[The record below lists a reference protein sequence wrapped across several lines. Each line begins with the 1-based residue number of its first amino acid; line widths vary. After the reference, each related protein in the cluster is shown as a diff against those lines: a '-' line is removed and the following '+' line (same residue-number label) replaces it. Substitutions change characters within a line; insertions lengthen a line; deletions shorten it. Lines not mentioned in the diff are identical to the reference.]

1 MQWTIA
7 KAGMSD
13 IAVDLIVYPIF
24 QDGDKADL
32 MPLLHD
38 AGGPS
43 PRGSKPA
50 AKAHGSGGHP
60 DLRAIISAGG
70 FKAASGSTLP
80 IHCSGVKAGWFLLV
94 GMGKPAEVG
103 LEDIR
108 KAAAKAAM
116 QARSMGA
123 QKVGLRVPS
132 SQALGFDDA
141 AIARCWCEGA
151 EMVLSPVG
159 ELKTAKD
166 KSPAPKAWSLLAD
179 AKRDKGLRAG
189 LKEAGA
195 MVAGCLFARELVN
208 LPPNRLTPAAL
219 AAQAK
224 AMARREGLKCRVL
237 GVPEL
242 KKLKM
247 GGLLGVGQGSVHPPR
262 LIVLEYKGSRSAKAP
277 KIALVGKGVTF
288 DSGGISLKPGAGM
301 DEMNT
306 DMGGA
311 AGVLGAALIIA
322 RLKLPVNLQVIV
334 PTAENMPDGGAI
346 KPADVLTMASGKTVE
361 VLNTDAEG
369 RLILADGLWYA
380 GRGKPDFLMD
390 MATLTGACVV
400 ALGKHFAG
408 IMGNSAELMETLKQ
422 AGGETFER
430 VWPLPLVDEHK
441 EIMKGTWSDLQNIG
455 GGREGGAMTAA
466 AFLSAFVDDETSWTH
481 LDIAGPSYSAKA
493 TATCPAG
500 GTGFGARLL
509 ARAVQI
515 LAG

>member
-1 MQWTIA
+1 MQWNLA
-7 KAGMSD
+7 KASLAD
-13 IAVDLIVYPIF
+13 VPADLIVYPVF
-24 QDGDKADL
+24 QRRDEAELG
-32 MPLLHD
+32 PLLKD
-38 AGGPS
+38 AGGP
-43 PRGSKPA
+43 PA
-50 AKAHGSGGHP
+50 ARGGGHGHP
-60 DLRAIISAGG
+60 DLAGIIRGAG
-70 FKAASGSTLP
+70 FKAAQGSTLP

-94 GMGKPAEVG
+94 GLGKSEEAG
-103 LEDIR
+103 LQEIR
-108 KAAAKAAM
+108 KAAAVAAKKARVM
-116 QARSMGA
+116 EAR
-123 QKVGLRVPS
+123 KVALVVP
-132 SQALGFDDA
+132 AAETLGFDDA

-151 EMVLSPVG
+151 ELALSPVG
-159 ELKTAKD
+159 ELKTGQD
-166 KSPAPKAWSLLAD
+166 KSVGPRAWSLLA
-179 AKRDKGLRAG
+179 AAGRGKALRSGLR
-189 LKEAGA
+189 EAAA
-195 MVAGCLFARELVN
+195 MTAGCLFARELVN
-208 LPPNRLTPAAL
+208 LPPNLLTPAAL
-219 AAQAK
+219 AGKAR

-247 GGLLGVGQGSVHPPR
+247 GGLLGVGQGSAHPPR
-262 LIVLEYKGSRSAKAP
+262 LIVVEYKGSRRAGAP
-277 KIALVGKGVTF
+277 KFAFVGKGVTF

-301 DEMNT
+301 DEMKA
-306 DMGGA
+306 DMAGA
-311 AGVLGAALIIA
+311 AGVLGAALTIA
-322 RLKLPVNLQVIV
+322 RLKLPVNLQVVV

-380 GRGKPDFLMD
+380 GRGKPDYLLD
-390 MATLTGACVV
+390 MATLTGSCVV

-441 EIMKGTWSDLQNIG
+441 EIMKGTWGDLQNIG
-455 GGREGGAMTAA
+455 GGREGGALTAA
-466 AFLSAFVDDETSWTH
+466 AFLSAFVDEQVAWTH
-481 LDIAGPSYSAKA
+481 LDIAGPSYLAKGDA
-493 TATCPAG
+493 VCPAG

>member
-1 MQWTIA
+1 MRWTVSSTKFA
-7 KAGMSD
+7 E
-13 IAVDLIVYPIF
+13 IAVDLIVFPVF
-24 QDGDKADL
+24 QSQGQADL
-32 MPLLHD
+32 KLLLRI
-38 AGGPS
+38 AGGP
-43 PRGSKPA
+43 PA
-50 AKAHGSGGHP
+50 KATAKTKAHGHS
-60 DLRAIISAGG
+60 DLKAIITAAG
-70 FKAASGSTLP
+70 FKAEAGTTLP

-94 GMGKPAEVG
+94 GMGDPAATG
-103 LEDIR
+103 LQDLR
-108 KAAAKAAM
+108 KAAAAAAQKARA
-116 QARSMGA
+116 MGA
-123 QKVGLRVPS
+123 TKV
-132 SQALGFDDA
+132 ALAMLPAAVFGFDDA
-141 AIARCWCEGA
+141 AIARSWAEGA
-151 EMVLSPVG
+151 EMALSPVG
-159 ELKTAKD
+159 ALKTGKD
-166 KSPAPKAWSLLAD
+166 KAQAPVAWTLLAE
-179 AKRDKGLRAG
+179 AGRGRVLRAG
-189 LKEAGA
+189 LAEAEA
-195 MVAGCLFARELVN
+195 MVGGCLFARELVN
-208 LPPNRLTPAAL
+208 LPPNLLTPAVL
-219 AAQAK
+219 ATRARG
-224 AMARREGLKCRVL
+224 MARREGLKCRVL

-262 LIVLEYKGSRSAKAP
+262 LIVVEYRGSRSAKAP

-301 DEMNT
+301 DEMKA
-306 DMGGA
+306 DMAGA

-322 RLKLPVNLQVIV
+322 RLKLPVNLQVVV

-380 GRGKPDFLMD
+380 GRGKPDYLLD

-400 ALGKHFAG
+400 ALGNHFAG

-441 EIMKGTWSDLQNIG
+441 EMMKGTWGDLQNIG
-455 GGREGGAMTAA
+455 GGRDGGALTAA
-466 AFLSAFVDDETSWTH
+466 AFLSAFVDDATAWMH

-493 TATCPAG
+493 SGTCPAG

-509 ARAVQI
+509 ARTVQI
-515 LAG
+515 LVG

>member
-7 KAGMSD
+7 KASL
-13 IAVDLIVYPIF
+13 AQVPVDLIVFPVF
-24 QDGDKADL
+24 QRKDGPDL
-32 MPLLHD
+32 APLLQA
-38 AGGPS
+38 AGGP
-43 PRGSKPA
+43 PPGARKGKG
-50 AKAHGSGGHP
+50 HGHGDHP
-60 DLRAIISAGG
+60 DLKGIITAAG
-70 FKAASGSTLP
+70 FKAAAGTTLP
-80 IHCSGVKAGWFLLV
+80 VHCSGVKAGWFLLV

-103 LEDIR
+103 LQEIR
-108 KAAAKAAM
+108 KAAAAAAKKARAM
-116 QARSMGA
+116 EA
-123 QKVGLRVPS
+123 QKVALVVP
-132 SQALGFDDA
+132 AAETLGFDDA

-151 EMVLSPVG
+151 ELALSPVG
-159 ELKTAKD
+159 ELKTGKD
-166 KSPAPKAWSLLAD
+166 KPTAPRAWALLAD
-179 AKRDKGLRAG
+179 GGRAGALRAG
-189 LKEAGA
+189 LKEAAA
-195 MVAGCLFARELVN
+195 MTAGCLFARELVN
-208 LPPNRLTPAAL
+208 LPPNLLTPAAL
-219 AAQAK
+219 AAK
-224 AMARREGLKCRVL
+224 ARGMARREGLRCKVL

-247 GGLLGVGQGSVHPPR
+247 GGLLGVGQGSSHPPR
-262 LIVLEYKGSRSAKAP
+262 LIVLEYRGSRSARAP
-277 KIALVGKGVTF
+277 KFAFVGKGVTF

-301 DEMNT
+301 DEMKA
-306 DMGGA
+306 DMAGA
-311 AGVLGAALIIA
+311 AGVLGAAVTIA
-322 RLKLPVNLQVIV
+322 RLKLPVNLQVVV

-369 RLILADGLWYA
+369 RLILADGLWFA
-380 GRGKPDFLMD
+380 GRGKPDYLLD

-441 EIMKGTWSDLQNIG
+441 EIMKGTWGDLQNIG
-455 GGREGGAMTAA
+455 GGREGGALTAA
-466 AFLSAFVDDETSWTH
+466 AFLSAFVDDKTSWTH
-481 LDIAGPSYSAKA
+481 LDIAGPAYQAKGDEA
-493 TATCPAG
+493 CPAG